1 MSEKLQNNPFAALF
15 SSVKDAEQFSQQHL
29 AAESEPPATPD
40 QVIRAEDDDSSSTI
54 TFLEQLL
61 MITTRE
67 EWPHAAPR
75 VLLPSSDP
83 LTLDSFP
90 QLLFTRLL
98 LDPADVQC
106 VGPQGEGAQEAA
118 QPEVIV
124 YLSEVYGRCCAVR
137 DRPQGGV
144 ARKVMEAVVTNLAT
158 ALEQPELY
166 TSQAVEQQVFRVLRQ
181 GLGRDNAVDELTRSL
196 VDHLASEGA
205 SVPPT
210 VFVQLLAE
218 VTSKL
223 RSCSLMAVDF
233 HLLEVMEFYASL
245 PLLAVL
251 LTKLPEGPQETRV
264 GHSFH
269 RTPLGSL
276 LSISSL
282 PHLPGMPSPF
292 FDKPSS
298 KPGHIHKDTEKSIWL
313 AQKHMNIRIHKV
325 FYKLLKVSPE
335 ARDGLLSWVEACLQA
350 NRGRAGLWHLQ
361 GAEGGIQSIYASD
374 GFMIN
379 LGAVMLQ
386 LAQPFTQDVK
396 TAKILKVDPTYC
408 VAPPVGEGGVA
419 GAYTK
424 GLGSLTTLVPHP
436 EDATL
441 PHSQQYSFISSCFFL
456 THRALHLGMQVA
468 QQKLS
473 KLSQELGRIHQNES
487 VAEVMQ
493 PYVEART
500 ADLLSLKAA
509 LFEPDMTE
517 QLLQFLGATIEW
529 LVQISLIPTNQRTPP
544 TTLREVKLPLPNEE
558 EEEPHPLLQ
567 CVPELLVENL
577 TEAISSVKHYT
588 TGLLDAARDSAI
600 LSQLMSF
607 IVVFMGSQKR
617 MSNPHLRAQLASC
630 LEILLP
636 ETGNSSSGLLKG
648 LQEQL
653 FQRHPLAS
661 QLVPT
666 LLNVFVSI
674 EMTGQNV
681 AFEEKFGYRRPMYE
695 VMKYLWELPSHRKR
709 FTELASEAL
718 ANMESARPPLFL
730 RFVNLLINDAIYLL
744 DEGLSYMSQLRESQ
758 KERDEGEWDSLP
770 ASQREARERS
780 FQNMMLLARFHNNL
794 GSHTIQILIRLT
806 KEIPQ
811 MFTHSTLVDRMAAM
825 LNYFLSTLVGP
836 KQRNLKVRYM
846 EKYEFR
852 PAEIVTDICTI
863 YTHLH
868 ANPSFCFAVSSDGR
882 SYTPQLFSQAFDVLC
897 RVGRGLLAEEMQVV
911 GQAVEEATK
920 AHAEDEDIAAEAPDE
935 FLDPI
940 MSHLMTDPVIL
951 PSSKLTVD
959 RQTIAR
965 HLLSDQIDPFNRQP
979 LTMEEVV
986 PNTELKARITR
997 WLEEKRTQR
1006 AVQSQDKEMTTQNT
1020 AVQPEADND
1029 AKEK

>member
-1 MSEKLQNNPFAALF
+1 MSEKLQDNPFAALF

-29 AAESEPPATPD
+29 PSKTQPPTSKEQVHKSENDNT
-40 QVIRAEDDDSSSTI
+40 VS
-54 TFLEQLL
+54 FLEHLL
-61 MITTRE
+61 LVTTRG
-67 EWPHAAPR
+67 EWPHTAPR
-75 VLLPSSDP
+75 VLLPSTDP
-83 LTLDSFP
+83 LTVDSFP
-90 QLLFTRLL
+90 LLLFTRLL
-98 LDPADVQC
+98 LDPSEIEL
-106 VGPQGEGAQEAA
+106 VGPQGEGGDEAA
-118 QPEVIV
+118 QSEVVV
-124 YLSEVYGRCCAVR
+124 YLSEVYSRCWTTR
-137 DRPQGGV
+137 DRPGHI

-166 TSQAVEQQVFRVLRQ
+166 PSQKVEQQMLRVLQQ
-181 GLGRDNAVDELTRSL
+181 GLGR
-196 VDHLASEGA
+196 EGA
-205 SVPPT
+205 VEDLARNLVTHISKERAAAPPR
-210 VFVQLLAE
+210 VFEQLLAE
-218 VTSKL
+218 VTTKL
-223 RSCSLMAVDF
+223 GSCSLMAVDF
-233 HLLEVMEFYASL
+233 SLIEILEFYATL
-245 PLLAVL
+245 PLLAPL
-251 LTKLPEGPQETRV
+251 LTRIPPEQETRM
-264 GHSFH
+264 GRSFH
-269 RTPLGSL
+269 KTPLGSL

-282 PHLPGMPSPF
+282 PDHAGLPSPF

-313 AQKHMNIRIHKV
+313 AQRNINIRIHKI
-325 FYKLLKVSPE
+325 FYKLLKVSSQ
-335 ARDGLLSWVEACLQA
+335 AKDGLLSWLESCLQA
-350 NRGRAGLWHLQ
+350 NRGRAGIWHLQ
-361 GAEGGIQSIYASD
+361 GIEGGLQSIYASD

-396 TAKILKVDPTYC
+396 SAKILKVDPTYC
-408 VAPPVGEGGVA
+408 KARPMREEGGVP

-424 GLGSLTTLVPHP
+424 GFENLSTLVPHSE
-436 EDATL
+436 EDSVL

-473 KLSQELGRIHQNES
+473 KLSQELGRLHQNEA

-509 LFEPDMTE
+509 LFEPHLTE
-517 QLLQFLGATIEW
+517 SLLQFLGSTTEW
-529 LVQISLIPTNQRTPP
+529 MVQISLSPTNQLTPP
-544 TTLREVKLPLPNEE
+544 TTLKEVTLPLPDEE
-558 EEEPHPLLQ
+558 EEMPHPFLQ
-567 CVPELLVENL
+567 CIPEFLVENL
-577 TEAISSVKHYT
+577 TEAISSVRHYT
-588 TGLLDAARDSAI
+588 AGLLDAAGDSAI

-607 IVVFMGSQKR
+607 IVVFMGSSKR

-636 ETGNSSSGLLKG
+636 ESKNSSGGLLIG
-648 LQEQL
+648 LQEHL
-653 FQRHPLAS
+653 FQSHPLSS
-661 QLVPT
+661 QLVST

-695 VMKYLWELPSHRKR
+695 VMKYLWELPHHRQK
-709 FTELASEAL
+709 FTELATEAL
-718 ANMESARPPLFL
+718 SNMESARPPLFL

-758 KERDEGEWDSLP
+758 KERDGGEWDSLTP
-770 ASQREARERS
+770 AQRESRERS

-852 PAEIVTDICTI
+852 PGEMVSDICTI
-863 YTHLH
+863 YTHLF
-868 ANPSFCFAVSSDGR
+868 ANSSFCLAVSSDGR
-882 SYTPQLFSQAFDVLC
+882 SYTPQLFSQASDVLC
-897 RVGRGLLAEEMQVV
+897 RVGRGLLAEEMQEVGRAVV
-911 GQAVEEATK
+911 AAGK
-920 AHAEDEDIAAEAPDE
+920 AQAEDDDIAAEAPEE

-986 PNTELKARITR
+986 PNTELKIRITQ
-997 WLEEKRTQR
+997 WLDEKRTQR
-1006 AVQSQDKEMTTQNT
+1006 AALSQIPKPQ
-1020 AVQPEADND
+1020 
-1029 AKEK
+1029 

>member
-1 MSEKLQNNPFAALF
+1 MSEKLQDNPFAALF

-29 AAESEPPATPD
+29 ASRTQPPASQD
-40 QVIRAEDDDSSSTI
+40 QVNRSENNSNTI
-54 TFLEQLL
+54 SFLEHLL
-61 MITTRE
+61 LVTTRE
-67 EWPHAAPR
+67 EWPHSAPR
-75 VLLPSSDP
+75 VLLPPSDP
-83 LTLDSFP
+83 LTIDNFP
-90 QLLFTRLL
+90 LLLFARLL
-98 LDPADVQC
+98 LDASDMEL
-106 VGPQGEGAQEAA
+106 VGPRGEGVDEAA
-118 QPEVIV
+118 QTEVVV
-124 YLSEVYGRCCAVR
+124 YLNEVFTRCWAAR
-137 DRPQGGV
+137 DRPLGHV

-166 TSQAVEQQVFRVLRQ
+166 PNQDVEKQVLRVLQQGLCRDDAVE
-181 GLGRDNAVDELTRSL
+181 ELAHNLINHISN
-196 VDHLASEGA
+196 EGA
-205 SVPPT
+205 TAPPR
-210 VFVQLLAE
+210 VFEQLLAD
-218 VTSKL
+218 VTTQL
-223 RSCSLMAVDF
+223 GSCSLMAVDF
-233 HLLEVMEFYASL
+233 HLLEVLEFYVTL
-245 PLLAVL
+245 PLLAPL
-251 LTKLPEGPQETRV
+251 LTRIPKGPETGMGR
-264 GHSFH
+264 SFH
-269 RTPLGSL
+269 KTPLGSL
-276 LSISSL
+276 LAISSL
-282 PHLPGMPSPF
+282 PHHAGLPSPF

-298 KPGHIHKDTEKSIWL
+298 KPGHVHKDTEKSIWL
-313 AQKHMNIRIHKV
+313 AQRNINVRIHKI
-325 FYKLLKVSPE
+325 FYKLLKIS
-335 ARDGLLSWVEACLQA
+335 AQAKHGLLSWVDSCLLA

-361 GAEGGIQSIYASD
+361 GAEGGLQSIYASD

-396 TAKILKVDPTYC
+396 TAKILKVDPTFC
-408 VAPPVGEGGVA
+408 VAPPVGGEKGVS
-419 GAYTK
+419 GAYTRCF
-424 GLGSLTTLVPHP
+424 GNLTTLVPNS
-436 EDATL
+436 EDAVL

-473 KLSQELGRIHQNES
+473 KLSQELGRLHQNES
-487 VAEVMQ
+487 MAEVMQ

-509 LFEPDMTE
+509 LFEPHMTE
-517 QLLQFLGATIEW
+517 SLLQFLGATTEW
-529 LVQISLIPTNQRTPP
+529 MVQISLSPTDQLTPP
-544 TTLREVKLPLPNEE
+544 TTLQEVKPPITDEE
-558 EEEPHPLLQ
+558 EETPHPLLQ
-567 CVPELLVENL
+567 CIPEFLVENL
-577 TEAISSVKHYT
+577 TEAISSVRHYT
-588 TGLLDAARDSAI
+588 AGLLDAAGDSAI

-607 IVVFMGSQKR
+607 IVVFMGSPKC

-636 ETGNSSSGLLKG
+636 ENKSSSGGLLMG

-653 FQRHPLAS
+653 FQSHPLSS

-666 LLNVFVSI
+666 LLHVFVSI

-695 VMKYLWELPSHRKR
+695 VMKYLWELPRHRQR
-709 FTELASEAL
+709 FTELATKAL
-718 ANMESARPPLFL
+718 SNMESARPPLFL

-758 KERDEGEWDSLP
+758 KERDGGEWDSLTP
-770 ASQREARERS
+770 SQRESRERS
-780 FQNMMLLARFHNNL
+780 YQNMMLLARFHNTL

-852 PAEIVTDICTI
+852 PGEIVSDICTI
-863 YTHLH
+863 YTHLY
-868 ANPSFCFAVSSDGR
+868 ADSSFCFAVSSDGR
-882 SYTPQLFSQAFDVLC
+882 SYTPQLFSQASDVLC
-897 RVGRGLLAEEMQVV
+897 RVGRGLLAEELQEVGRAVV
-911 GQAVEEATK
+911 EAGK
-920 AHAEDEDIAAEAPDE
+920 AQAEDEDIASEAPEE

-986 PNTELKARITR
+986 PNTDLKTKITR
-997 WLEEKRTQR
+997 WLQEKRTQR
-1006 AVQSQDKEMTTQNT
+1006 A
-1020 AVQPEADND
+1020 AQPEAS
-1029 AKEK
+1029 KPH